1 MKTQELTSKG
11 DYKIIPEKYENVFD
25 TKLMVDLSKKRLTPK
40 ERLNLEVEFQKS
52 KLDHFYRTE
61 VQDAKVLHIDKVR
74 FRNGDEIYVAILDNG
89 HELEICN
96 YSWDYKEAI
105 CRHK

>member
-1 MKTQELTSKG
+1 MRVKNVKDTAE
-11 DYKIIPEKYENVFD
+11 KIIPEKYESVFRD
-25 TKLMVDLSKKRLTPK
+25 NLMIDWSKKRLTEK

-96 YSWDYKEAI
+96 YSWDCKETI
-105 CRHK
+105 YRHK